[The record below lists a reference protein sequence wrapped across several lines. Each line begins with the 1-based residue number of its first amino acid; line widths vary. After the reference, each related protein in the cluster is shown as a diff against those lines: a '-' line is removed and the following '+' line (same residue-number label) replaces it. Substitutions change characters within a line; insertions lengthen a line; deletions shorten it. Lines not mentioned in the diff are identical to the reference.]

1 MDPKFKVDDVVII
14 KRDLEC
20 TSNADIPFG
29 ICDSMEKYVGKQ
41 AVIRDVFPNAKTM
54 RDYSKYPDFDGAHY
68 RLDID
73 EGQWSWSNVMF
84 EPFKSMKLSKE
95 EDLLLC
101 CTCFQ
106 NYLLN
111 RQNIRFLLIRNLL
124 QS

>member
-29 ICDSMEKYVGKQ
+29 ICDSMEKHAGKQ
-41 AVIRDVFPNAKTM
+41 AVIRDVFPDAKNA
-54 RDYSKYPDFDGAHY
+54 RDYPDHPEFDCARY

-84 EPFKSMKLSKE
+84 ESPKSIKLCKE
-95 EDLLLC
+95 EDLLIC
-101 CTCFQ
+101 CTCF
-106 NYLLN
+106 
-111 RQNIRFLLIRNLL
+111 
-124 QS
+124 